1 MNFNIC
7 IIQPANYI
15 HSAAFSELAE
25 LIGYALQELGHAV
38 AVNINQTYHDA
49 TNILIGVHLLDPFLI
64 AQTPKSSIVLNT
76 EQIAQDNNNWN
87 KNILH
92 WAECFTLW
100 DYNERNIAK
109 WSSLGISSKLLKIGF
124 HPNLVRIPKASDQD
138 IDVLF
143 YGSIGPRRRK
153 VLDEIK
159 ALGLN
164 VQAVFGTYGSE
175 RDKLISRSKVVLNL
189 HHYDSK
195 IFEIVRVFY
204 LMTNSKAVVAEVGN
218 ETAIDPAYTSGIHK
232 SSYEDLANACQR
244 LARDKPSRIALE
256 DRAWTTISKLPQKEL
271 IASLL

>member
-7 IIQPANYI
+7 IIQPTNYI

-25 LIGYALQELGHAV
+25 LIGYALKDLGHSV
-38 AVNINQTYHDA
+38 AISINKTYVDA
-49 TNILIGVHLLDPFLI
+49 TNILIGVHLLDPLLI

-76 EQIAQDNNNWN
+76 EQIAIDNNNWN
-87 KNILH
+87 KNIFD

-100 DYNERNIAK
+100 DYNERNVAK

-143 YGSIGPRRRK
+143 YGSIGPRRQK

-159 ALGLN
+159 ALGAN
-164 VQAVFGTYGSE
+164 VKAVFGIYGPE
-175 RDKLISRSKVVLNL
+175 RDRLISRSKVILNL

-204 LMTNSKAVVAEVGN
+204 LMSNSKAVVAEVSD
-218 ETAIDPAYTSGIHK
+218 ETAIDPAYTSGFHN
-232 SSYEDLANACQR
+232 SPYEDLANACLR
-244 LARDKPSRIALE
+244 FARDEPSRIALE
-256 DRAWTTISKLPQKEL
+256 ELAWSTISRLPQKDL